1 MKNRLVIKICL
12 SLFCLFMFF
21 AFYKISLLD
30 NVPNILITISKT
42 ARFVLMPTIMYH
54 LAGAIGI
61 CMKDL
66 PNPPGLVQ
74 EIFDP
79 ANDEDYIII
88 KLPTGKPNDFTRINV
103 LKTNVS
109 EKVEECLI
117 KINES
122 LNKLYESAMLT
133 EKSQQTFAAYN
144 DYFQI
149 MAGEIKNAVN
159 DISGDATED
168 KFLQNINVVYDFI
181 KKLQQNI
188 NDDIQYVRD
197 QAFFEEQLNAE
208 SYEPFAILREAN
220 KLM

>member
-1 MKNRLVIKICL
+1 MKVVKKMENRLVIKICL

-30 NVPNILITISKT
+30 NVPDILITLSKT
-42 ARFVLMPTIMYH
+42 ACFVLMPTTMYH
-54 LAGAIGI
+54 LAGAIRI
-61 CMKDL
+61 CIKDL
-66 PNPPGLVQ
+66 LDPPGL
-74 EIFDP
+74 
-79 ANDEDYIII
+79 DEDYIVI
-88 KLPTGKPNDFTRINV
+88 KVPTGKPNDFTIISI

-109 EKVEECLI
+109 EKVEEYLI

-149 MAGEIKNAVN
+149 MADEIKNAVN

-168 KFLQNINVVYDFI
+168 KFLQNINVVCDFI

-188 NDDIQYVRD
+188 DDDIQYVRD
-197 QAFFEEQLNAE
+197 QASFEEQLNAE
-208 SYEPFAILREAN
+208 SYEPFAILREVN
-220 KLM
+220 ELM

>member
-88 KLPTGKPNDFTRINV
+88 KVPTGKPNDFTRINV

-149 MAGEIKNAVN
+149 MADEIKNAVN

-188 NDDIQYVRD
+188 NDYIQYVRD

>member
-12 SLFCLFMFF
+12 SLFCLFMFL

-54 LAGAIGI
+54 LAGTIGI

-88 KLPTGKPNDFTRINV
+88 KVPTGKPNDFTRINV

-149 MAGEIKNAVN
+149 MADEIKNAVN

>member
-88 KLPTGKPNDFTRINV
+88 KVPTGKPNDFTRINV

-149 MAGEIKNAVN
+149 MADEIKNAVN

>member
-88 KLPTGKPNDFTRINV
+88 KVPTGKPNDFTRINV

-133 EKSQQTFAAYN
+133 EKSQQTFETYN

-149 MAGEIKNAVN
+149 MADEIKNAVS
-159 DISGDATED
+159 DISGDVTED

-208 SYEPFAILREAN
+208 SYEPFAIS
-220 KLM
+220 

>member
-88 KLPTGKPNDFTRINV
+88 KVPTGKPNDFTRINV

-109 EKVEECLI
+109 ENVEECLI

-149 MAGEIKNAVN
+149 MADEIKNAVN

>member
-88 KLPTGKPNDFTRINV
+88 KVPTGKPNDFTRINV

-133 EKSQQTFAAYN
+133 EKSQQTFEAYN

-149 MAGEIKNAVN
+149 MADEIKNAVS
-159 DISGDATED
+159 DISGDVTED

>member
-88 KLPTGKPNDFTRINV
+88 KVPTGKPNDFTRINV

-109 EKVEECLI
+109 KKVEECLI

>member
-54 LAGAIGI
+54 LVGAIGI

-88 KLPTGKPNDFTRINV
+88 KVPTGKPNDFTRINV

-133 EKSQQTFAAYN
+133 EKSQQTFETYN

-149 MAGEIKNAVN
+149 MADEIKNAVS
-159 DISGDATED
+159 DISGDVTED

-208 SYEPFAILREAN
+208 SYEPFAILREVN

>member
-88 KLPTGKPNDFTRINV
+88 KVPTGKPNDFTRINV

-144 DYFQI
+144 DYFQV
-149 MAGEIKNAVN
+149 MADEIKNAVN

>member
-1 MKNRLVIKICL
+1 
-12 SLFCLFMFF
+12 MFL

-88 KLPTGKPNDFTRINV
+88 QVPTGKPNDFTRINV

-149 MAGEIKNAVN
+149 MADEIKNAVN

>member
-12 SLFCLFMFF
+12 SLFCLFMIF

-30 NVPNILITISKT
+30 NVPNTLITISKT
-42 ARFVLMPTIMYH
+42 ACFVLMPTIMYH

-88 KLPTGKPNDFTRINV
+88 KVPTGKPNDFTRINV

-133 EKSQQTFAAYN
+133 EKSQQTFEAYN

-149 MAGEIKNAVN
+149 MADEIKNAVS
-159 DISGDATED
+159 DISGDVTED

>member
-88 KLPTGKPNDFTRINV
+88 KVPTGKPNDFTRINV

>member
-12 SLFCLFMFF
+12 SLFCLFMIF

-42 ARFVLMPTIMYH
+42 ACFVLMPTIMYH

-88 KLPTGKPNDFTRINV
+88 KVPTGKPNDFTRINV
-103 LKTNVS
+103 LKTNAS

-133 EKSQQTFAAYN
+133 EKSQQSFTAYN

-149 MAGEIKNAVN
+149 MADEIKNAVN

-188 NDDIQYVRD
+188 NNDIQYVRD

-208 SYEPFAILREAN
+208 SYEPFAILREVN

>member
-12 SLFCLFMFF
+12 SLFCLFMFL

-88 KLPTGKPNDFTRINV
+88 KVPTGKPNDFTRINV

-149 MAGEIKNAVN
+149 MADEIKNAVN

-168 KFLQNINVVYDFI
+168 KFLQNINVVYYFI

>member
-54 LAGAIGI
+54 LARAIGI

-88 KLPTGKPNDFTRINV
+88 KVPTGKPNDFTRINV

-133 EKSQQTFAAYN
+133 EKSQQTFEAYN

-149 MAGEIKNAVN
+149 MADEIKNAVS
-159 DISGDATED
+159 DISGDVTED

-208 SYEPFAILREAN
+208 SYEPFAILREVN

>member
-1 MKNRLVIKICL
+1 
-12 SLFCLFMFF
+12 MFF

-88 KLPTGKPNDFTRINV
+88 KVPTGKPNDFTRINV

-133 EKSQQTFAAYN
+133 EKSQQTFETYN

-149 MAGEIKNAVN
+149 MADEIKNAVS
-159 DISGDATED
+159 DISGDVTED

-208 SYEPFAILREAN
+208 SYEPFAILREVN

>member
-12 SLFCLFMFF
+12 SLFCLFMYL

-88 KLPTGKPNDFTRINV
+88 KVPTGKPNDFTRINV

-149 MAGEIKNAVN
+149 MADEIKNAVN

>member
-12 SLFCLFMFF
+12 SLFCLFMIF

-30 NVPNILITISKT
+30 NIPNILITISKT
-42 ARFVLMPTIMYH
+42 ACFVLMPTIMYH

-88 KLPTGKPNDFTRINV
+88 KVPTGKPNDFTRINV

-149 MAGEIKNAVN
+149 MADEIKNAVN

>member
-1 MKNRLVIKICL
+1 
-12 SLFCLFMFF
+12 MFL

-88 KLPTGKPNDFTRINV
+88 KVPTGKPNDFTRINV

-149 MAGEIKNAVN
+149 MADEIKNAVN

>member
-88 KLPTGKPNDFTRINV
+88 KVPTGKPNDFTRINV

-133 EKSQQTFAAYN
+133 EKSQQTFETYN

-149 MAGEIKNAVN
+149 MADEIKNAVS
-159 DISGDATED
+159 DISGDVTED

-197 QAFFEEQLNAE
+197 QAFFEEQLSAE
-208 SYEPFAILREAN
+208 SYEPFAILREVN

>member
-88 KLPTGKPNDFTRINV
+88 KVPTGKPNDFTRINV

-149 MAGEIKNAVN
+149 MVDEIKNAVN

>member
-1 MKNRLVIKICL
+1 
-12 SLFCLFMFF
+12 MFF

-88 KLPTGKPNDFTRINV
+88 KVPTGKPNDFTRINV

-149 MAGEIKNAVN
+149 MADEIKNAVN

>member
-88 KLPTGKPNDFTRINV
+88 KVPTGKPNDFTRINV

-149 MAGEIKNAVN
+149 MEDEIKNAVN

>member
-88 KLPTGKPNDFTRINV
+88 KVPTGKPNDFTRINV

-133 EKSQQTFAAYN
+133 EKSQQTFETYN

-149 MAGEIKNAVN
+149 MADEIKNAVS
-159 DISGDATED
+159 DISGDVTED

-208 SYEPFAILREAN
+208 SYEPFAILREVN

>member
-61 CMKDL
+61 CIKDL
-66 PNPPGLVQ
+66 PDPPRL

-79 ANDEDYIII
+79 ANDKDFIII
-88 KLPTGKPNDFTRINV
+88 KVPTGKPNDFSRIYI

-109 EKVEECLI
+109 EKLEECLT

-144 DYFQI
+144 DYFQT
-149 MAGEIKNAVN
+149 MADEIKNAVS
-159 DISGDATED
+159 DISGDATEA

-181 KKLQQNI
+181 NKLQQNI
-188 NDDIQYVRD
+188 NDDIQYVHD

-208 SYEPFAILREAN
+208 SYEPFAKLREVN

>member
-42 ARFVLMPTIMYH
+42 ARFVLMPTIIYH

-88 KLPTGKPNDFTRINV
+88 KVPTGKPNDFTRINV

-133 EKSQQTFAAYN
+133 EKSQQTFEAYN

-149 MAGEIKNAVN
+149 MADEIKNAVS
-159 DISGDATED
+159 DISGDVTED

>member
-12 SLFCLFMFF
+12 SLFCLFMIF

-42 ARFVLMPTIMYH
+42 ACFVLMPTIMYH

-88 KLPTGKPNDFTRINV
+88 KVPTGKPNDFTRINV

-133 EKSQQTFAAYN
+133 EKSQQTFEAYN

-149 MAGEIKNAVN
+149 MADEIKNAVS
-159 DISGDATED
+159 DISGDVTED

>member
-88 KLPTGKPNDFTRINV
+88 KVPTGKPNDFTRINV

-149 MAGEIKNAVN
+149 MADEKKNAVN

>member
-88 KLPTGKPNDFTRINV
+88 KVPTGKPNDFTRINV

-133 EKSQQTFAAYN
+133 EKSQQTFETYN

-149 MAGEIKNAVN
+149 MADEIKNVVS
-159 DISGDATED
+159 DISGDVTED

-208 SYEPFAILREAN
+208 SYEPFAILREVN

>member
-12 SLFCLFMFF
+12 SLFCLFMIF
-21 AFYKISLLD
+21 AFYKISMLD

-42 ARFVLMPTIMYH
+42 ACFVLMPTIMYH

-61 CMKDL
+61 CMKNF
-66 PNPPGLVQ
+66 PPPGL

-79 ANDEDYIII
+79 ANDKDYIII
-88 KLPTGKPNDFTRINV
+88 KVPTGKPNDFTRINV

-133 EKSQQTFAAYN
+133 EKSQQTFEAYN
-144 DYFQI
+144 DYFQT
-149 MAGEIKNAVN
+149 MADEIKNAVN

-181 KKLQQNI
+181 KKL
-188 NDDIQYVRD
+188 
-197 QAFFEEQLNAE
+197 
-208 SYEPFAILREAN
+208 
-220 KLM
+220 

>member
-1 MKNRLVIKICL
+1 MKN
-12 SLFCLFMFF
+12 FP
-21 AFYKISLLD
+21 D
-30 NVPNILITISKT
+30 
-42 ARFVLMPTIMYH
+42 
-54 LAGAIGI
+54 
-61 CMKDL
+61 
-66 PNPPGLVQ
+66 PPGL

-79 ANDEDYIII
+79 ANDKDYIII
-88 KLPTGKPNDFTRINV
+88 KVPTGKPNDFTRINV

-133 EKSQQTFAAYN
+133 EKSQQTFESYN
-144 DYFQI
+144 DYFQT
-149 MAGEIKNAVN
+149 MADEIKNAVN
-159 DISGDATED
+159 DISGDTTKD
-168 KFLQNINVVYDFI
+168 KFLQNINAVYDFI

-188 NDDIQYVRD
+188 NDDIQYVHD

-208 SYEPFAILREAN
+208 SYEPFAKLREVN

>member
-12 SLFCLFMFF
+12 SLFCLFMFL

-88 KLPTGKPNDFTRINV
+88 KVPTGKPNDFTRINV

-149 MAGEIKNAVN
+149 MADEIKNAVN

-181 KKLQQNI
+181 KKLLQNI

>member
-12 SLFCLFMFF
+12 SLFCLFMFL

-88 KLPTGKPNDFTRINV
+88 KVPTGKPNDFTRINV

-133 EKSQQTFAAYN
+133 EKSQQTFEAYN

-149 MAGEIKNAVN
+149 MADEIKNAVS
-159 DISGDATED
+159 DISGDVTED

>member
-88 KLPTGKPNDFTRINV
+88 KVPTGKPNDFTRINV

-133 EKSQQTFAAYN
+133 EKSQQTFEAYN

-149 MAGEIKNAVN
+149 MADEIKNAVS
-159 DISGDATED
+159 DISGDVTED

-208 SYEPFAILREAN
+208 SYEPFAILREVN

>member
-1 MKNRLVIKICL
+1 
-12 SLFCLFMFF
+12 MFF

-88 KLPTGKPNDFTRINV
+88 KVPTGKPNDFTRINV

-149 MAGEIKNAVN
+149 MVDEIKNAVN